1 MQLNQLWKNS
11 PANKG
16 TMQHPR
22 KQQTNQPCKTCEDTE
37 FPYLPTGQVITNDV
51 GASGV
56 EKFSLHDCPTCK
68 GEKYIY
74 SKD

>member
-11 PANKG
+11 LANKG

-22 KQQTNQPCKTCEDTE
+22 KQKTNHPCKTCEDTE